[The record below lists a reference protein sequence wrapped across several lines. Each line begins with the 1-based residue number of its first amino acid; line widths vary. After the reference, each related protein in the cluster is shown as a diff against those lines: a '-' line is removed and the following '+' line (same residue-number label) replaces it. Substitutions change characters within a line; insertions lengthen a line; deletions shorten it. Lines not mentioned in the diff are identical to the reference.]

1 MYIYIDLNMHPC
13 ILCLYNFL
21 LESWAVG
28 ELVTKLDVR
37 EETSDE
43 KEKKVCEWL
52 ETTQMRKENF

>member
-1 MYIYIDLNMHPC
+1 MYIYIDLNVHPC

-43 KEKKVCEWL
+43 KEKKVCE
-52 ETTQMRKENF
+52 